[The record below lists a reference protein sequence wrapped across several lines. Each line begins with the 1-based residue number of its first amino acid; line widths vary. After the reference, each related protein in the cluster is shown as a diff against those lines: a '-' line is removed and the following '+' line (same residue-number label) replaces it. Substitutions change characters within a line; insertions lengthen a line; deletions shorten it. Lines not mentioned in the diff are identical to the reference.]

1 MMNLASGPPRL
12 VAGRFWVIA
21 ALAAVVVL
29 GAAGTS
35 GAASPSITVCPSPT
49 SGTLTCGSI
58 PGDGIAV
65 PYFTTAQPTYI
76 RYTVAFRRGSDNNT
90 LTHAR
95 ISDPVGSP
103 LGSCGASSPGC
114 PDAQFAGATVVSVL
128 GTLTVGTNPA
138 TTFCTT
144 ENAVYRGT
152 TAFPKQGVSCPLGS
166 LPPNSTVVLTV
177 VFQVPKQADAGGAT
191 ALVNQA
197 ALFVDESLNDAQPSS
212 SHQDTFP
219 TTTVTNPLTTD
230 VANVFNTYT
239 LPNTS
244 GSFQTNGS
252 GGTGNYQQSAVSW
265 SGTIGFPGGGLQLQE
280 CGGPTSLSGSPPC
293 AAPTNPCGAL
303 TCTTQTSLVV
313 VPGSATSFFT
323 LNPMTI
329 TLTFFASELPAK
341 FNLSQFV
348 IYHDGFPVSS
358 CKAKTLT
365 DPSGDCVLSLT
376 QSKTPPLDVTAVITG
391 PANGGWGGI

>member
-1 MMNLASGPPRL
+1 MMNLASGRSRL
-12 VAGRFWVIA
+12 VSGRFWVVA

-35 GAASPSITVCPSPT
+35 GAASPAITACPPVSD
-49 SGTLTCGSI
+49 TLTCGSI
-58 PGDGIAV
+58 PGNGIDV
-65 PYFTTAQPTYI
+65 PYFTDSQPTYI
-76 RYTVAFRRGSDNNT
+76 SYTVAFKRGSDNNI

-95 ISDPVGSP
+95 VSDPVGSP
-103 LGSCGASSPGC
+103 AGSCSSTSSGC
-114 PDAQFAGATVVSVL
+114 PDALFAGATVVSVL
-128 GTLTVGTNPA
+128 GTLTVGTNPP

-144 ENAVYRGT
+144 DNALYRGT
-152 TAFPKQGVSCPLGS
+152 SAFPKEGVTCPLGS

-177 VFQVPKQADAGGAT
+177 VFQVPKQAEAGGAT

-197 ALFVDESLNDAQPSS
+197 ALFVDESLNDSQPSS

-219 TTTVTNPLTTD
+219 TTPVTNSLTTD
-230 VANVFNTYT
+230 VTNAFNTYT

-252 GGTGNYQQSAVSW
+252 SGTGNYQQSAVSW
-265 SGTIGFPGGGLQLQE
+265 SGTTGFLGGGLQLQE
-280 CGGPTSLSGSPPC
+280 CGGPILSGSPAC
-293 AAPTNPCGAL
+293 AAGTSNPCGAL

-313 VPGSATSFFT
+313 VPGSAGSFFT
-323 LNPMTI
+323 QNPMTI
-329 TLTFFASELPAK
+329 TLTFFKSELGSK

-348 IYHDGFPVSS
+348 IYHDGLPVSS
-358 CKAKTLT
+358 CKAKTQT
-365 DPSGDCVLSLT
+365 DTSGDCVLSLT
-376 QSKTPPLDVTAVITG
+376 LNKTTGDVTAVIVG

>member
-1 MMNLASGPPRL
+1 MMNLASGRSRL
-12 VAGRFWVIA
+12 VAGRFWVLA

-35 GAASPSITVCPSPT
+35 GAASPTITACPP
-49 SGTLTCGSI
+49 GTAGLTCGSI
-58 PGDGIAV
+58 PGDGVAV
-65 PYFTTAQPTYI
+65 PYFTAAQPTYVSHS
-76 RYTVAFRRGSDNNT
+76 VAFRRGSDNSV

-95 ISDPVGSP
+95 VSDPVGNP
-103 LGSCGASSPGC
+103 AGSCSSTSPAC
-114 PDAQFAGATVVSVL
+114 PDAQFAGATIVSVL
-128 GTLTVGTNPA
+128 GTLTVGTNSP

-144 ENAVYRGT
+144 ANAVYRGT
-152 TAFPKQGVSCPLGS
+152 AAFPKQGVTCPIGS
-166 LPPNSTVVLTV
+166 LPSNSTVVLTV
-177 VFQVPKQADAGGAT
+177 VVQVPTQANAGGAT

-197 ALFVDESLNDAQPSS
+197 ALFVDESLNDSQPSS

-219 TTTVTNPLTTD
+219 TTPVTNPLTTD
-230 VANVFNTYT
+230 VANAFNTYT

-265 SGTIGFPGGGLQLQE
+265 SGTTGFPGGGLQLQE
-280 CGGPTSLSGSPPC
+280 CGGPNSLSGSPPC
-293 AAPTNPCGAL
+293 AVTTNPCGTL

-329 TLTFFASELPAK
+329 TLTFFASELSAK

-358 CKAKTLT
+358 CKAKTQT
-365 DPSGDCVLSLT
+365 DPSGDCLSSLT
-376 QSKTPPLDVTAVITG
+376 QSKTTGDVTAVIVG